1 VGDALA
7 ARGASFFKEVA
18 SASGL
23 PSEQVEGALAE
34 LSRLGVVTCDS
45 FGGLRA
51 LLHPNRA
58 LVAIPRLRFARA
70 SAPVGMESA
79 GRWSLLVRAN
89 ATREREDAVA
99 ELQARVLLSRH
110 GVVFRRV
117 LVRET
122 NLAPWRDL
130 LQALR
135 RLEAR
140 GEIRG
145 GRFVAGF
152 AGEQYALPEAV
163 PALRAVRRREA
174 DHAMLVVSA
183 ADPLCLAGVIT
194 PGERFTAR
202 ARTRVAYRDG
212 IPVAIRE
219 RGEVRALVDLP
230 PAELSAAFAALERRK
245 LPPMV
250 RAYLGRMR

>member
-1 VGDALA
+1 
-7 ARGASFFKEVA
+7 
-18 SASGL
+18 
-23 PSEQVEGALAE
+23 
-34 LSRLGVVTCDS
+34 VTCDS

-58 LVAIPRLRFARA
+58 LVPIPRLRFARA

-79 GRWSLLVRAN
+79 GRWSLLARSSG
-89 ATREREDAVA
+89 TRDREDAVA
-99 ELQARVLLSRH
+99 ELQARVLLARY

-163 PALRAVRRREA
+163 PALRAVRRRDARSRDRRGERRRSPVPRRR
-174 DHAMLVVSA
+174 DHAR
-183 ADPLCLAGVIT
+183 
-194 PGERFTAR
+194 ERFTAR
-202 ARTRVAYRDG
+202 ARTRVAHRDG

-230 PAELSAAFAALERRK
+230 AAELSAAFAALERRK